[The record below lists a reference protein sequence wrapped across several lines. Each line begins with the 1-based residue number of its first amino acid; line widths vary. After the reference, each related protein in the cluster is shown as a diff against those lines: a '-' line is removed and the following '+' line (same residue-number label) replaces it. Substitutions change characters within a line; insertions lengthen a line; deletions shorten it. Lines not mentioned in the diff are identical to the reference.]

1 MLGLAAGDTA
11 GGAWKLG
18 YSAITEQATVIAY
31 DLIGHG
37 RLDLD
42 RVVETLREMDGSKD
56 EQPVFRSET
65 PQFRAWLNRA
75 SEGTPSP
82 DDGPT
87 LDPIGRSA
95 ILGVTYRKDPQSLAT
110 EIIKLNRI
118 FHSDAESIMCGVIA
132 GAAVAASCFGQ
143 AGRDLIKG
151 IAEAVAP
158 AVEQLADPA
167 LALVNLGRISGATKR
182 VTDLI
187 SGYGVRS
194 ASDALGF
201 VSDGGNP
208 TPLDR
213 TLASILLAA
222 PSVEK
227 PHEPVAEAVKI
238 GGSNSGAAIGAM
250 IGARTGI
257 RAWPWAFANDT
268 WFAEIGRR
276 LVRGPYE
283 VIDLPIPY
291 AVEQH
296 LISGVSGNGSGDDGE
311 II

>member
-31 DLIGHG
+31 ELIGNG
-37 RLDLD
+37 RLDVN
-42 RVVETLREMDGSKD
+42 RVVEVLREMDGSKD
-56 EQPVFRSET
+56 EEPVFRSET

-75 SEGTPSP
+75 SAGNPSP

-95 ILGVTYRKDPQSLAT
+95 ILGVTYRRDPKSLVA
-110 EIIKLNRI
+110 EIIKLNRL
-118 FHSDAESIMCGVIA
+118 FHSDAESILCGVIA

-143 AGRDLIKG
+143 AGRDLLKG

-158 AVEQLADPA
+158 AVEQLADPS
-167 LALVNLGRISGATKR
+167 LALVNVGRISGVTTR
-182 VTDLI
+182 VEDLI
-187 SGYGVRS
+187 SGYGVKS
-194 ASDALGF
+194 ASDAIAF
-201 VSDGGNP
+201 VSGSDQP
-208 TPLDR
+208 SPLDR
-213 TLASILLAA
+213 TLASLLLGA

-227 PHEPVAEAVKI
+227 PHEPVAEAVKL

-296 LISGVSGNGSGDDGE
+296 LISGIRGDAPGDDGE